1 MRIDL
6 VTNSATNRPTR
17 FLAAAWL
24 LLAAGL
30 VAAYANTFAEMWT
43 RWFPAWRHANMG
55 LYDRFVGGE
64 SYYTHGPLVPVVS
77 LIMCI
82 LLIRH
87 TRIPVAPRR
96 IIGGAVLIVSLLVHL
111 AACFARVNFVSGFS
125 LIGAL
130 AGLVLLVWGATALRR
145 LWFPLVVLGF
155 MVPLPEVMIA
165 NLNLWLK
172 MRAADIGVDGANLI
186 GIVVE
191 RARDRPNEVLLE
203 GDKTLVIA
211 NVCNG
216 LRTIVSLLAF
226 GAIYAY
232 VSKLRGVWRLGL
244 FAMSV
249 PVAVVSNSLRIVSLI
264 VVADVWDEKTA
275 TGWYHDTSGLL
286 IYVLAFWLMFTVE
299 RLVLA
304 ARRLA
309 GRPAVVLPL
318 FHDVLRDPE
327 DEDQWPRLARAVGCR
342 AGWAAVLVVLA
353 GAGAA
358 GALNTRVVS
367 AWNQDMA
374 GKSLPRTI
382 EVDGRRLY
390 GYDLELDEQTL
401 TILETTDYLYRRYHA
416 AGATPIDFCVIFSKD
431 NRKGTHPPEVC
442 MGESVVASSNLV
454 VRDVPGRGDV
464 PGRLLMT
471 TSDQRREYHLYV
483 YKCGNDY
490 TPSFWKQQLVIFAN
504 GLLGR
509 NASGAL
515 IRVSTAV
522 GDDEEAAR
530 RRCAAMLSAAIPYL
544 DAALR

>member
-1 MRIDL
+1 MRIDPA
-6 VTNSATNRPTR
+6 TDSATNRPTR

-55 LYDRFVGGE
+55 LYDRLVGSE

-125 LIGAL
+125 LVGAL

-145 LWFPLVVLGF
+145 LWFPLALLAF

-186 GIVVE
+186 GILVE
-191 RARDRPNEVLLE
+191 RARERPNEVLLE

-232 VSKLRGVWRLGL
+232 VSKLRGAWRLGL

-286 IYVLAFWLMFTVE
+286 IYVLAFWLMFTLE

-367 AWNQDMA
+367 VWN
-374 GKSLPRTI
+374 
-382 EVDGRRLY
+382 
-390 GYDLELDEQTL
+390 
-401 TILETTDYLYRRYHA
+401 A
-416 AGATPIDFCVIFSKD
+416 A
-431 NRKGTHPPEVC
+431 
-442 MGESVVASSNLV
+442 
-454 VRDVPGRGDV
+454 
-464 PGRLLMT
+464 
-471 TSDQRREYHLYV
+471 
-483 YKCGNDY
+483 
-490 TPSFWKQQLVIFAN
+490 
-504 GLLGR
+504 
-509 NASGAL
+509 
-515 IRVSTAV
+515 STATTWNSTS
-522 GDDEEAAR
+522 R
-530 RRCAAMLSAAIPYL
+530 P
-544 DAALR
+544 

>member
-1 MRIDL
+1 MRSDPA
-6 VTNSATNRPTR
+6 TNSPTNRPAR

-24 LLAAGL
+24 LLAAGM
-30 VAAYANTFAEMWT
+30 VAAYANTFAEMWI

-55 LYDRFVGGE
+55 LYDRLVGGE

-77 LIMCI
+77 LIMMV
-82 LLIRH
+82 LLVRH
-87 TRIPVAPRR
+87 TRIPLEPKRAA
-96 IIGGAVLIVSLLVHL
+96 GAVVLAGSLLVHL
-111 AACFARVNFVSGFS
+111 ASCFARVNFVSGFS
-125 LIGAL
+125 LIGVL
-130 AGLVLLVWGATALRR
+130 AGLVLLLWGATALRR
-145 LWFPLVVLGF
+145 MWFPLALLVF

-172 MRAADIGVDGANLI
+172 MRAADIGVAGANLI
-186 GIVVE
+186 GVVVE
-191 RARDRPNEVLLE
+191 RARDRPNEVLLQ

-232 VSKLRGVWRLGL
+232 VSKLRGAWRLGL

-249 PVAVVSNSLRIVSLI
+249 PVAVVSNSIRIVSLI

-275 TGWYHDTSGLL
+275 TGWYHDLSGLL
-286 IYVLAFWLMFTVE
+286 IYVLAFWLMFTIE
-299 RLVLA
+299 RLVLG

-318 FHDVLRDPE
+318 FHGVLRDPE
-327 DEDQWPRLARAVGCR
+327 DEDQWGRLARAVGCR
-342 AGWAAVLVVLA
+342 AGWVAVIVILA

-358 GALNTRVVS
+358 WALNVRVVS
-367 AWNQDMA
+367 VWNQDMA

-390 GYDLELDEQTL
+390 GYDLELDERTL
-401 TILETTDYLYRRYHA
+401 TILETTDYLYRRYQA

-442 MGESVVASSNLV
+442 LGESVVESRSVV

-464 PGRLLMT
+464 PGRLLLT

-483 YKCGNDY
+483 YKCGDDY
-490 TPSFWKQQLVIFAN
+490 TPSFWKQQLIIFVN
-504 GLLGR
+504 GLLHR

-522 GDDEEAAR
+522 GDDDEAAR
-530 RRCAAMLSAAIPYL
+530 RRCSAMMAVAIPYL